1 MSFVKV
7 NSMAIAVLMVGSV
20 AQGAAM
26 DARVSNTRGQSVWL
40 AQKWGKPTVLF
51 YEDKDGTFQNQPLKD
66 ALFQKGKEKGLLERV
81 SVVAVANVR
90 AFDWFPAKNFVVA
103 AVKDAEAKS
112 GIPVYIDWTGALSAQ
127 PWSLDAEGST
137 VLVVDPTGER
147 VLFSKHGKLTP
158 EEIEQVFALLGS
170 LVAR

>member
-1 MSFVKV
+1 MSFVTV
-7 NSMAIAVLMVGSV
+7 NSMVVAVLMVGSA

-51 YEDKDGTFQNQPLKD
+51 YEDKDGTFQNQALKD
-66 ALFQKGKEKGLLERV
+66 ALFQKGKETGLLRAV

-103 AVKDAEAKS
+103 AVKDAEEKS
-112 GIPVYIDWTGALSAQ
+112 GIPVYIDWTGALSAK
-127 PWSLDAEGST
+127 PWSLDADGST
-137 VLVVDPTGER
+137 VLVVDSAGEK
-147 VLFSKHGKLTP
+147 VLFSKHGKLTA
-158 EEIEQVFALLGS
+158 EEIDQVFELLGS
-170 LVAR
+170 LVEH